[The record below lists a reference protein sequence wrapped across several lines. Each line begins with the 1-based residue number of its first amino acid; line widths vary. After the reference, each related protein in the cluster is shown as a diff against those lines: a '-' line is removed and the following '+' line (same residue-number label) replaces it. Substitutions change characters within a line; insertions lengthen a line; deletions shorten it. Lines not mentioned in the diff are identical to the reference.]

1 MEQIKQIWGLAKANP
16 KIAIGIAVAVIA
28 IITLLN

>member
-1 MEQIKQIWGLAKANP
+1 MEQIKQIWALAKANP
-16 KIAIGIAVAVIA
+16 KISVAVVVAVIA